1 MVLTDIHVHST
12 YSADG
17 ESSLGDMLA
26 AAEAKGIKYLGMAEH
41 FDYDYNAIG
50 LKING
55 SPAFTDAE
63 GYFAEGR
70 KMQNSCKGL
79 NLLLGCEMGYSPSA
93 EVWRQYG
100 EIAEKYSPDFIV
112 NSVHTCAGHDCWFAE
127 YFEGKDKFT
136 AYKDYL
142 LRVKESLSAPYDY
155 DIVGHIGY
163 VARNAPYE
171 NNLLRYE
178 DFPQLFD
185 DILREIIRRDKIL
198 EINSSSRSAGDYL
211 PGEDVLA
218 RYYALGGRKVS
229 FASDSHG
236 PDTIIRKRGLVVEAL
251 KKTGFGCI
259 TVPDR
264 GKHISAPF

>member
-1 MVLTDIHVHST
+1 MLTDVHTHST
-12 YSADG
+12 YSYDG
-17 ESSLGDMLA
+17 EAPLEAMLQKA
-26 AAEAKGIKYLGMAEH
+26 AALGLAYYGVSEH
-41 FDYDYNAIG
+41 FNYDVLVDRALPDIPM
-50 LKING
+50 INQEEYFSG
-55 SPAFTDAE
+55 ARALQAEYAGKLRVLVGGEFGFSPTPAAQRMYLET
-63 GYFAEGR
+63 
-70 KMQNSCKGL
+70 
-79 NLLLGCEMGYSPSA
+79 
-93 EVWRQYG
+93 
-100 EIAEKYSPDFIV
+100 IEKYRPDFVV
-112 NSVHTCAGHDCWFAE
+112 NSVHTLFGADVWYPEAFR
-127 YFEGKDKFT
+127 GKTRDVMYR
-136 AYKDYL
+136 AYL
-142 LRVKESLSAPYDY
+142 ERVRESLDAEYDY

-178 DFPQLFD
+178 DFPRLFD

-251 KKTGFGCI
+251 KKAGFDCI